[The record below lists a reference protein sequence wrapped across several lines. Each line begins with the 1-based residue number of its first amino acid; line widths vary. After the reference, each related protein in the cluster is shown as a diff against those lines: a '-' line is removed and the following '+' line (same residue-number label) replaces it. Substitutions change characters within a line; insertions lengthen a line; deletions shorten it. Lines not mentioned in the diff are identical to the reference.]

1 MSDKPPP
8 VTDFFDYNSA
18 EDQRHLDAHEEMTK
32 DELKQRFLD
41 NLEDN
46 LFGLFPAGTVEKN
59 VFKIGDVSGKQG
71 ESLHVELKGAKKGLW
86 IDHATGEG
94 GDCIDLFAAAHSLDT
109 NHHFSE
115 VIRQL
120 RTWLG
125 VRSAA
130 TAEPR
135 APYAD
140 RTKKKPP
147 EDHLG
152 PHTGKWDYHDAKGK
166 LIACV
171 YRYDPPGKKK
181 VYLPYNVAT
190 RKYEAPDPRPLY
202 NIPNILKSDVIILCE
217 GEKCAEYLNQAGF
230 CATTAMNGANAPI
243 DKTDWSPLKGKTV
256 YLWPDNDASGKN
268 YMQRVA
274 LALRSFELKALHM
287 LVPPE
292 GKPHKWDAADG
303 IEENF
308 DVTEYLTTAV
318 DPSHIFEK
326 PAVEAFSLQE
336 LLDDI
341 TPIPDDIIAPRIL
354 TPGGMAVF
362 AGAPKVGKSDFVLTM
377 LVHMA
382 AGVPFLGFKPPRP
395 LKVFYLQ
402 AEIQYA
408 YLKERVR
415 QIIKDNDLAAK
426 AANNIFITPRSSLI
440 LDANGV
446 ENCAQAILSKFP
458 TGPDIVCID
467 PIRNVFDG
475 GPDNRGEND
484 NNSMLFFLQ
493 ERVEKLRDMV
503 NPDAGIILIHH
514 TKKLSKQQFKDD
526 PFLALSGAGSLRSY
540 YSTGIL
546 LFRED
551 ELRSERM
558 LLFELRN
565 GPPIDNKLVDK
576 KDDKWVELDVGSVR
590 LANKNYGS
598 KLDAERDRK
607 NDRVLFLLSK
617 ESKDGTLYTADA
629 FCRAFEN
636 EEDLGGYYS
645 IKERVKVLQQKGY
658 IKFAQNLHEEL
669 GVPRPKSK
677 HGYMVVQNMRFKV
690 DDELH
695 KVIPTHY
702 RASDSNV
709 RKVNNPNEWPE
720 LEDYEE

>member
-1 MSDKPPP
+1 MTEELLPD
-8 VTDFFDYNSA
+8 DYFNFNNA
-18 EDQRHLDAHEEMTK
+18 EDQIVQDKKEEITK
-32 DELKQRFLD
+32 DELKQQFLD
-41 NLEDN
+41 NLENN
-46 LFGLFPAGTVEKN
+46 LFGLFPAGAVEKN
-59 VFKIGDVSGKQG
+59 VFKIGDVSGNAG
-71 ESLHVELKGAKKGLW
+71 ESLHVELTGSKKGLW

-94 GDCIDLFAAAHSLDT
+94 GDILALFAAAHSLDT
-109 NHHFSE
+109 KHHFSE
-115 VIRQL
+115 VIRIL
-120 RTWLG
+120 KPWLG

-130 TAEPR
+130 TAETR

-147 EDHLG
+147 EDKLG

-190 RKYEAPDPRPLY
+190 GKYEAPDPRPLY
-202 NIPNILKSDVIILCE
+202 NIPSILKADAVILCE
-217 GEKCAEYLNQAGF
+217 GEKCAENLNKSGF

-256 YLWPDNDASGKN
+256 YLWPDNDTSGKT

-274 LALRSFELKALHM
+274 QALKGFGLKAMFM
-287 LVPPE
+287 LIPPE
-292 GKPHKWDAADG
+292 DKPHKWDAADG
-303 IEENF
+303 LEEKF
-308 DVTEYLTTAV
+308 DVGAFLNTAV
-318 DPSHIFEK
+318 SADHIFEK
-326 PAVEAFSLQE
+326 PPLEAFSLQE

-354 TPGGMAVF
+354 TPGGIAVF
-362 AGAPKVGKSDFVLTM
+362 GGAPKVGKSDFVLTM

-382 AGVPFLGFKPPRP
+382 AGIPFLNFKPPRP

-402 AEIQYA
+402 AEIQHA

-415 QIIKDNDLAAK
+415 QIIKDKDLAEK
-426 AANNIFITPRSSLI
+426 AAQNIFITPRTKLI
-440 LDANGV
+440 LNEQGV
-446 ENCAQAILSKFP
+446 EDTAKTIFSKFP
-458 TGPDIVCID
+458 GGPDIVCID

-475 GPDNRGEND
+475 GPDSRGEND

-514 TKKLSKQQFKDD
+514 TKKITKNQFKDD

-540 YSTGIL
+540 YDTGIL

-551 ELRSERM
+551 EMSSERM
-558 LLFELRN
+558 LIFEIRN

-576 KDDKWVELDVGSVR
+576 KDSTWVELDMTTVR
-590 LANKNYGS
+590 LANKNYGG

-607 NDRVLFLLSK
+607 NDRILFLLGSQAK
-617 ESKDGTLYTADA
+617 KGILYVRDT

-636 EEDLGGYYS
+636 KEGLGGYYS
-645 IKERVKVLQQKGY
+645 IDKRVGVLEQKGFV
-658 IKFAQNLHEEL
+658 KFAKSFPDYGIGKSSSRNGYLITENMMLPFEERL
-669 GVPRPKSK
+669 VR
-677 HGYMVVQNMRFKV
+677 
-690 DDELH
+690 LL
-695 KVIPTHY
+695 PTHY
-702 RASDSNV
+702 RAADNHIKEV
-709 RKVNNPNEWPE
+709 EDPNDWTE
-720 LEDYEE
+720 LEGYDDK